1 MMASKEAT
9 KSDMTASASRKPVRT
24 EMISELG
31 FVYFL
36 LRTASRKTV
45 KVWLVSWRNYG
56 GGRKLSYIESNLV
69 GWWGAMLDTGDSL
82 AEEPL

>member
-1 MMASKEAT
+1 MIASKEAT

-24 EMISELG
+24 EMMSELG

-36 LRTASRKTV
+36 LRTAPRKTV
-45 KVWLVSWRNYG
+45 KVWLVSWRNCD

-69 GWWGAMLDTGDSL
+69 GWWGAMLDIGDSL
-82 AEEPL
+82 EEELL